1 MHGRR
6 LLPLIASLLFSPL
19 GAWAADPPT
28 LGSLPHL
35 QPLERI
41 DAPTDKGA
49 SGLFGEWIGATTLKT
64 NQSHLHNPFSRLK
77 DVRPDSEVPST
88 TGILSSTTLF
98 KNQVTAESEFAR
110 SATGG
115 DVSVRRERSSQGMM
129 RFAVTSG
136 LGALRYG
143 VTYRHAGKEFL
154 NTPDQ
159 QLREVWGEWAFGV
172 ARFRTSV
179 GDLLTNVE
187 QDPSRPSLSHTGGRL
202 TVSVARPNWP
212 ELSLTYARN
221 MVESNPLQSGLTL
234 ARNLSEVVEGA
245 VNIVRSN
252 WTARFSSSYIL
263 NSNRLQA
270 GEDSV
275 SYAQLFTGVF
285 QPIEALTLTSVFSY
299 RTDIQQ
305 WTGVRTEMPVASLA
319 LSYRHSARLLISALG
334 GYTGIRSSDG
344 LTENETL
351 NSKGVVTW
359 SPWEKSATQ
368 ISLETG
374 YSRTVVGGAG
384 GDGSVMQDFSGLVR
398 LRLTKF

>member
-1 MHGRR
+1 MPRRR
-6 LLPLIASLLFSPL
+6 LLPFIAILLLSPS

-28 LGSLPHL
+28 LGNLPHL
-35 QPLERI
+35 HSLERI
-41 DAPTDKGA
+41 DAPADKSA
-49 SGLFGEWIGATTLKT
+49 AGLFGEWIGATTLKT
-64 NQSHLHNPFSRLK
+64 NQSQLHNPFERLK
-77 DVRPDSEVPST
+77 NVRPDSDVPRSS
-88 TGILSSTTLF
+88 GILSSTSLF
-98 KNQVTAESEFAR
+98 KNRVTAESEFAR

-115 DVSVRRERSSQGMM
+115 DVSVRRERPSQAMM

-143 VTYRHAGKEFL
+143 VSYRHAGKEYL
-154 NTPDQ
+154 NSPDQ
-159 QLREVWGEWAFGV
+159 LVREVWGEWGFGL
-172 ARFRTSV
+172 ARFRTSL

-187 QDPSRPSLSHTGGRL
+187 QDPSRPSLSQTGGKL

-221 MVESNPLQSGLTL
+221 MVEHNPLQSGLTL

-245 VNIVRSN
+245 VNIVRSK

-285 QPIEALTLTSVFSY
+285 QPIEALTLTTVFSY

-305 WTGVRTEMPVASLA
+305 WTGIRTETPVASLA
-319 LSYRHSARLLISALG
+319 LNYRHSARLLISALG

-351 NSKGVVTW
+351 NSKGVLTW
-359 SPWEKSATQ
+359 SPWEKSSTQ
-368 ISLETG
+368 VSLETG
-374 YSRTVVGGAG
+374 YSRTVMGGAG
-384 GDGSVMQDFSGLVR
+384 GDGTVMQDFSGLVR
-398 LRLTKF
+398 VRLTKF

>member
-1 MHGRR
+1 MPRRR
-6 LLPLIASLLFSPL
+6 LLPFIALLLSPL

-28 LGSLPHL
+28 VGSLPHL
-35 QPLERI
+35 QSLERI
-41 DAPTDKGA
+41 DAPADKGA
-49 SGLFGEWIGATTLKT
+49 TGLFGEWIGNTTLKT
-64 NQSHLHNPFSRLK
+64 NQSHMQNPFERLK
-77 DVRPDSEVPST
+77 DVRPDSHVPST
-88 TGILSSTTLF
+88 TGILSSTSLF

-110 SATGG
+110 SASGG
-115 DVSVRRERSSQGMM
+115 DVSVRRERASQGMM
-129 RFAVTSG
+129 RFAMTSG

-154 NTPDQ
+154 NNPDQ
-159 QLREVWGEWAFGV
+159 QVREVWGEWGFGV

-187 QDPSRPSLSHTGGRL
+187 RDPSRPSLSQTGGKL

-221 MVESNPLQSGLTL
+221 MVEHHPLQSGLTL

-245 VNIVRSN
+245 VNIVRSK
-252 WTARFSSSYIL
+252 WTARFSSSYVL
-263 NSNRLQA
+263 NSSQLQA
-270 GEDSV
+270 GDDSV

-305 WTGVRTEMPVASLA
+305 WTGIRTETPVASLA
-319 LSYRHSARLLISALG
+319 LNYRHSARLLISALG

-359 SPWEKSATQ
+359 SPWEKSAAQ

-384 GDGSVMQDFSGLVR
+384 GDGNVLQDFSGLVR
-398 LRLTKF
+398 IRLTKF